1 MKLKIQNSK
10 LIISLALLSNIWT
23 VSAQAQSIT
32 NSLLPGQTFFQTA
45 EQYLTSANTNYTW
58 TNVTCEASVGADYM
72 SSVQWANDLN
82 LQYDLSG
89 SGTGVPPVIRPLSL
103 DGDMRNAGI
112 AGTVESLEGG
122 IHYSFVQYYSVKLQ
136 GGAHIGYDFFR
147 NSVVIEPDLGINSRL
162 TENTF
167 AGLRL
172 SLPVWLHGKPLNN
185 IPDIRFQ
192 TGFTF

>member
-1 MKLKIQNSK
+1 MKTKTQNLK
-10 LIISLALLSNIWT
+10 LIIASALLSVISILP
-23 VSAQAQSIT
+23 VQAQFST
-32 NSLLPGQTFFQTA
+32 NSFAPEQTFFQTA

-89 SGTGVPPVIRPLSL
+89 TGVSPVLSPLSL
-103 DGDMRNAGI
+103 DADMRNAGV

-122 IHYSFVQYYSVKLQ
+122 VHYTVVQYYSVKLQ
-136 GGAHIGYDFFR
+136 GGAHVGYDFFR
-147 NSVVIEPDLGINSRL
+147 DSTVIEPDLGINAKL

-172 SLPVWLHGKPLNN
+172 SLPVWLRGKPLNN
-185 IPDIRFQ
+185 IPDIRLQ